1 MVIMKGPEKEMVG
14 NEPYIY
20 SPLGEYIVSAPGVC
34 GGRPTFKYTRIEVAG
49 VLGRLGAGETI
60 KEIVVGYHGHVPR
73 EAIKEALRLAADALV
88 REALTPE
95 PTT

>member
-1 MVIMKGPEKEMVG
+1 MRGLKKEMVG
-14 NEPYIY
+14 NEPYLY
-20 SPLGEYIVSAPGVC
+20 HPLGEYIVSAPGIC

-49 VLGRLGAGETI
+49 VLERLGAGETT
-60 KEIVVGYHGHVPR
+60 EEMVTRYRGRVPR
-73 EAIKEALRLAADALV
+73 EALEEALRLAADALV